1 MDYEDMD
8 YKLRK
13 YHIHVAVFCSPH
25 NPCGRVWEREEIE
38 KAMEV
43 YRKNQCIV
51 ISDEIWSDLT
61 LNGHK
66 HTPTQSVSEDAKN
79 RTIAF
84 YAPSKTFNLAGLIG
98 SYHIIYNPFLR
109 DLVQNKAS
117 KSQYNEMNV
126 LSMHAL
132 IGAYQPEGAE
142 WVEELRKVLTENTE
156 YACEHIWQNY
166 PGVRVNRP
174 EGTYMLFLDL
184 SEWCETNGQTLDE
197 VMKAGWDVGVAWQD
211 GRPFHGPCAIR
222 MNLALPMSRVQEAFD
237 RLDKYVFAVK

>member
-1 MDYEDMD
+1 M
-8 YKLRK
+8 
-13 YHIHVAVFCSPH
+13 
-25 NPCGRVWEREEIE
+25 
-38 KAMEV
+38 
-43 YRKNQCIV
+43 
-51 ISDEIWSDLT
+51 
-61 LNGHK
+61 
-66 HTPTQSVSEDAKN
+66 
-79 RTIAF
+79 
-84 YAPSKTFNLAGLIG
+84 
-98 SYHIIYNPFLR
+98 
-109 DLVQNKAS
+109 
-117 KSQYNEMNV
+117 
-126 LSMHAL
+126 SMHAL

-142 WVEELRKVLTENTE
+142 WVEELRKVLTENAE

-211 GRPFHGPCAIR
+211 GRPFHGSCAIR